1 MRHVDGRLSRDG
13 EGGSTLVEL
22 LVVMLIL
29 GVVGGIVL
37 AGVTSGLRT
46 TSHAQA
52 RVDSLAKTQM
62 TIERVSREMRAA
74 DPVREV
80 ADGWLTLDVCREGGL
95 RHYRYSVEAVGD
107 AWELVEERWDFPS
120 ADCPAPDTEPTE
132 PGPSDTSVR
141 TLVEGLTEAAVFTT
155 LDRDGNVLNGPP
167 ADNADEAYRLV
178 IRARRAVQ
186 DDREPI
192 EIETTVTLRNR

>member
-1 MRHVDGRLSRDG
+1 MRHVNGRLSRDG
-13 EGGSTLVEL
+13 DAGSTLVEL

-29 GVVGGIVL
+29 GVVGGIVV

-80 ADGWLTLDVCREGGL
+80 TEDWLMLDVCRDDGL
-95 RHYRYSVEAVGD
+95 RHYRYSVTAVGD
-107 AWELVEERWDFPS
+107 EWELVEERWDFPS
-120 ADCPAPDTEPTE
+120 ADCPDPDTEPTE

-141 TLVEGLTEAAVFTT
+141 TLVEGLTEAAVFTAV
-155 LDRDGNVLNGPP
+155 DRDGNVLNGT
-167 ADNADEAYRLV
+167 ATENADEAYRLV

-186 DDREPI
+186 DDLEPI
-192 EIETTVTLRNR
+192 EVETTVTLRNR